1 MAKTKLIILIFIA
14 TMIIIAAILLIWR
27 LTKDDDA
34 VSLAPKTPAEIMEE
48 QLRKKISEHDLSKP
62 DFELIEKIKTAEQQ
76 GIFIVRELINSK
88 NKKDRYLGYVSI
100 SGLILQNPQRK
111 AELLPVLEKGLNDSD
126 ASIRVQ
132 TAQVLL
138 NLGEKQGFPVLINEL
153 NSEKTMIPSEP
164 IMTISDY
171 SHLILVEYTGVDY
184 EKDGQRWQNWWN
196 EKKDVLIWNE
206 KNKKFEIK

>member
-1 MAKTKLIILIFIA
+1 MAKIKLIILIFIA

>member
-14 TMIIIAAILLIWR
+14 VMIIIAAILLIWQ
-27 LTKDDDA
+27 LTKDDDT
-34 VSLAPKTPAEIMEE
+34 VSLTSKTPAEIMEE
-48 QLRKKISEHDLSKP
+48 KLRKKISEHDLSNS

-76 GIFIVRELINSK
+76 GISIVQKLINSK

-100 SGLILQNPQRK
+100 SGLILQNPEK
-111 AELLPVLEKGLNDSD
+111 SDEFLPVLKKGLNDSD

-132 TAQVLL
+132 TAQLLL

-153 NSEKTMIPSEP
+153 DSEKIMIPSEP

-171 SHLILVEYTGVDY
+171 SYLILIEYAEFDY
-184 EKDGQRWQNWWN
+184 GKDQQRWQNWWEEN
-196 EKKDVLIWNE
+196 KDVLTWNE
-206 KNKKFEIK
+206 KNKKFNIK